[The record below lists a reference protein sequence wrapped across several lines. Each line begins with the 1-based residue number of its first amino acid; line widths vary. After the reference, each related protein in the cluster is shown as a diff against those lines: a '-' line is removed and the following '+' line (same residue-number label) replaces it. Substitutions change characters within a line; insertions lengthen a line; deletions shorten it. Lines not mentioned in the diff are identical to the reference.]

1 MKYKKM
7 NNIVND
13 ADRYAKIGEAVASF
27 FRDEISVADFAI
39 LMARVEAK
47 VMTMLVECDD
57 VPPEFGAFFYYV
69 GELIDNGLRPAH
81 ALGGSFFD
89 YGQRTTD
96 NGELKVES

>member
-1 MKYKKM
+1 M

-13 ADRYAKIGEAVASF
+13 AERYAKIGEAVASF
-27 FRDEISVADFAI
+27 FREEISVTDFAI

-69 GELIDNGLRPAH
+69 GELVDNRLRTT
-81 ALGGSFFD
+81 D
-89 YGQRTTD
+89 YGQRR
-96 NGELKVES
+96 VES